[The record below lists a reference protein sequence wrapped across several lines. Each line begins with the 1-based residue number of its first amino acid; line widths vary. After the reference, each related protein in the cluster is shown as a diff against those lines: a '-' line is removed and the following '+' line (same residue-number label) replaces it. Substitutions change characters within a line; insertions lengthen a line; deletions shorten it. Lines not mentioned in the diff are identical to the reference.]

1 METNC
6 PHATVFVVD
15 DDQQSRN
22 SVCALVRSMGVA
34 AEGFGSA
41 EEFLEELPGDRRG
54 CLVTDYRMLGMNG
67 LDLYQ
72 ELVRR
77 GVSLPFV
84 VVTAYSCTPLAVRAM
99 QAGAVTVLDKP
110 YADNDLWDAICEA
123 LARDARLRESQQQV
137 AQMRERVETLTAS
150 ERAVLERLLQ
160 GMVNKQIAKQ
170 LSVSLRTVE
179 SRRHEIMVKLGVK
192 SLPELFHLLAPLAPF
207 RPQ

>member
-1 METNC
+1 METTY

-34 AEGFGSA
+34 AEAFGSA
-41 EEFLEELPGDRRG
+41 EEFLESLPVGRSG

-67 LDLYQ
+67 LDLQ
-72 ELVRR
+72 RELERR

-84 VVTAYSCTPLAVRAM
+84 VVTAYACTSLAVRAM

-123 LARDARLRESQQQV
+123 LARDAKLRDEQQQV
-137 AQMRERVETLTAS
+137 VEMRQRVETLTTS

-160 GMVNKQIAKQ
+160 GLVNKQIAKQ

-192 SLPELFHLLAPLAPF
+192 SLPELFRLMTPLATFP
-207 RPQ
+207 PQ